1 MACVVACRNDF
12 KQEIFM
18 TTYRTKTLP
27 HPGKAFLSLARQ
39 EAQMQNHCVAVAVAV
54 ASAATATNSTY

>member
-18 TTYRTKTLP
+18 TQYRTKTLP

-39 EAQMQNHCVAVAVAV
+39 QAQMQNHCIAV

>member
-27 HPGKAFLSLARQ
+27 HPGKAFLNSARHQ
-39 EAQMQNHCVAVAVAV
+39 ARMQTHCIAV
-54 ASAATATNSTY
+54 ASAAAAINSTY

>member
-1 MACVVACRNDF
+1 
-12 KQEIFM
+12 M
-18 TTYRTKTLP
+18 TQYRTKTLP

-39 EAQMQNHCVAVAVAV
+39 QAQMQNHCIAV

>member
-18 TTYRTKTLP
+18 TTYRTKTLSLP
-27 HPGKAFLSLARQ
+27 SKAFLNSAKQ
-39 EAQMQNHCVAVAVAV
+39 QAQMLPHCIAV
-54 ASAATATNSTY
+54 ASAAVAINSTY

>member
-18 TTYRTKTLP
+18 TTHRTKTLSL
-27 HPGKAFLSLARQ
+27 PGKAFLNSANQ
-39 EAQMQNHCVAVAVAV
+39 QAQMQTHCIAA
-54 ASAATATNSTY
+54 ASAAAAINSTY